1 VELPWCQRHITSAW
15 RLQSRLE
22 GEVETLKRVNAT
34 LQATSEEAL
43 AAADHRTGVLQQ
55 QVAALQQQ
63 MQQQMQHAESNV
75 QVVVAEYERRMS
87 ALTTAVQ
94 VTKQE
99 LMQRQVKVKDL
110 TGVVAREQARANTAR
125 AEAADAQ
132 SKLNASLLATRQ
144 LERKLQAVVALA
156 RNATAKSARLT
167 AELERANA
175 KIEDLQK
182 RSCHDSNTQQL
193 EDKMTIEKLRTA
205 NEAAEESLKFYVDWL
220 PKMNQKDDMRRAE
233 LSQKAG
239 EITRLKE
246 TMAKLHKEV
255 QGKALQIEA
264 MEEDKRKMKGSLT
277 HEIRRLEE
285 GAADAAAA
293 AARVRHELEEA
304 RAEKAQVK
312 AQLIDAKVDIVRE
325 RSKATADLRE
335 KIRCLE
341 LDLTSAHHDVASL
354 RRQNSHLQEKNESL
368 HDETVRSLLV
378 ALVKTDQLEELKAR
392 QSGQRQAVKAGT
404 AASAAMLSG

>member
-1 VELPWCQRHITSAW
+1 
-15 RLQSRLE
+15 LQSRLE

-75 QVVVAEYERRMS
+75 QGVVAEYERQMS

-99 LMQRQVKVKDL
+99 LMQRQVKGKDL
-110 TGVVAREQARANTAR
+110 AGVVAREQARANTAR

-144 LERKLQAVVALA
+144 LERKLQAAMAVASA
-156 RNATAKSARLT
+156 ATAKSARLT
-167 AELERANA
+167 AELERANSR
-175 KIEDLQK
+175 IEDLQK
-182 RSCHDSNTQQL
+182 TIRNECNTQQR
-193 EDKMTIEKLRTA
+193 ENEMTIKTLGTA
-205 NEAAEESLKFYVDWL
+205 KEAAEESLKFYVDWFR
-220 PKMNQKDDMRRAE
+220 KMNQKDDMRRAE
-233 LSQKAG
+233 LSQKAE

-246 TMAKLHKEV
+246 TMAKLDKEM

-304 RAEKAQVK
+304 RAEKARVK

-354 RRQNSHLQEKNESL
+354 RRQNSHLQEKNKSL
-368 HDETVRSLLV
+368 HDETVRSLLL
-378 ALVKTDQLEELKAR
+378 ALVKTDELEELKAR